1 MMKMTSAK
9 EFVWNEIIESGMD
22 IETFKECYQAISRT
36 IPQDWQAIPRNL
48 ITLFSEMVTTFESN
62 SLKSRYQI
70 EDREFDTFSLY
81 LLKNGYAISKDAK
94 AWKHIQEIRAD
105 IHDSKNRLKL
115 LAERLS
121 KGIVQPVV
129 DAYETEKKKL
139 NHLYNMYSD
148 AITLDCVTFP
158 DGRTLKVSND
168 WYILD

>member
-1 MMKMTSAK
+1 MKMTSAK
-9 EFVWNEIIESGMD
+9 EFIWNEIIESGMD

-70 EDREFDTFSLY
+70 EDREFDTFSVY

-105 IHDSKNRLKL
+105 ICDSKNRLKL

-129 DAYETEKKKL
+129 DAYENEKKKL

-148 AITLDCVTFP
+148 AIALDCVTFS